1 LSSLRILG
9 AWRPKRGVSGH
20 WQLQVV
26 TNPDLSKRVMSLLS
40 KPFDQAPLGLGSD
53 RMSSIPKNV
62 FKKKSIDI
70 NTVDIQRN

>member
-1 LSSLRILG
+1 
-9 AWRPKRGVSGH
+9 
-20 WQLQVV
+20 
-26 TNPDLSKRVMSLLS
+26 MSLLS